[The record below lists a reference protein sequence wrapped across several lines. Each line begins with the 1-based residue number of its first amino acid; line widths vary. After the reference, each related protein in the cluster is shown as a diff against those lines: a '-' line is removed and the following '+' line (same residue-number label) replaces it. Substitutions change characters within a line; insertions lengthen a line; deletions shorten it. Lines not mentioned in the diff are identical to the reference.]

1 MAPRHRELFG
11 KDCFGGMP
19 RPARETR
26 ALPNLL
32 SSGPHGFVTGSL
44 DCARDDGY
52 LSDVQTDLFGSS
64 TRVLTVAE
72 LTRAIRGA
80 LETRFGAVWVQGEIS
95 NYKQHP
101 SGHQYFTL
109 KDSRAQIACV
119 IFRNAPLSLR
129 QPLADGAQVQVY
141 GSVSVFEARG
151 QYQLSVEIVQPR
163 GLGLLQAKFEAL
175 KRKLEAE
182 GLFDP
187 GRKKPLPQFPKRI
200 GIVTSRSGAAIRD
213 ILNILRRRA
222 RGVEI
227 LINPVRVQG
236 IGAAMEIASAINEF
250 SNPSAIWPPLDVIVL
265 ARGGGSLEDLW
276 EFNEEIVARAIAAA
290 VVPIVSAVGHEIDF
304 TIADFVADLRAP
316 TPSAAAEL
324 IVPAAIELE
333 RRVNELALCLYRCW
347 RNFLVREQTR
357 LRLFTERAVARELLS
372 RIQEGKQTLD
382 WRRATLQRNAT
393 AIFGNWRNRLLEN
406 AAALRRHDPS
416 REIILRRSRFTEFAR
431 RLVTCPPHL
440 LNATRKRFERA
451 EKILAVLGPDATLR
465 RGYSMTMDATGNL
478 VRSVTQ
484 VKRSDRIRTR
494 VTDGA
499 IESDVV

>member
-1 MAPRHRELFG
+1 
-11 KDCFGGMP
+11 
-19 RPARETR
+19 
-26 ALPNLL
+26 
-32 SSGPHGFVTGSL
+32 VT
-44 DCARDDGY
+44 
-52 LSDVQTDLFGSS
+52 TDLFGS
-64 TRVLTVAE
+64 TATKILTVAE

-80 LETRFGAVWVQGEIS
+80 LETRFRGVWVQGEIS

-119 IFRNAPLSLR
+119 IFRNAPLTLR

-182 GLFDP
+182 GLFDQA
-187 GRKKPLPQFPKRI
+187 RKKPLPQFPKRI
-200 GIVTSRSGAAIRD
+200 GIVTSPSGAAIRD

-222 RGVEI
+222 RGIEI

-236 IGAAMEIASAINEF
+236 AGAAAEIASAINEL
-250 SNPSAIWPPLDVIVL
+250 SNPSKIWPPLDLIVV
-265 ARGGGSLEDLW
+265 ARGGGSIEDLW
-276 EFNEEIVARAIAAA
+276 EFNEEVVARAIAAA
-290 VVPIVSAVGHEIDF
+290 LVPIVSAVGHEVDF

-333 RRVNELALCLYRCW
+333 RRVNELALCLNRCW
-347 RNFLVREQTR
+347 QSFIARERTR
-357 LRLFTERAVARELLS
+357 LRLFSERAVSRELL
-372 RIQEGKQTLD
+372 RRMQEGKQTLD
-382 WRRATLQRNAT
+382 WRRESLQRNAVG
-393 AIFGNWRNRLLEN
+393 FVGNWRGRLAEN
-406 AAALRRHDPS
+406 GAALRRHDPS
-416 REIILRRSRFTEFAR
+416 REIVLRRNRVAEIAR
-431 RLVTCPPHL
+431 RLAACPAQL
-440 LNATRKRFERA
+440 TAAMWRRFERS
-451 EKILAVLGPDATLR
+451 EKVLAVLGPDATLG
-465 RGYSMTMDATGNL
+465 RGYSMTTDATGAI

-484 VKRSDRIRTR
+484 VKRGDRLRTR

-499 IESDVV
+499 IESDVA